1 TAFMPGGGVAL
12 PGLHNT
18 GINTLYYQTVALIS
32 QARASAAPPGKNSRR
47 GAVLCRAAAMPC
59 PAYRRQAL
67 IHRNINRLHR
77 YHRPVQAQRRRATD
91 IRHRTRPFAGQWQI
105 RSRYLQTNAR
115 PAP

>member
-1 TAFMPGGGVAL
+1 
-12 PGLHNT
+12 
-18 GINTLYYQTVALIS
+18 
-32 QARASAAPPGKNSRR
+32 
-47 GAVLCRAAAMPC
+47 MPC
-59 PAYRRQAL
+59 PAYITQTL

-77 YHRPVQAQRRRATD
+77 YPRPVQAQRRRATD